1 MVKRKMVIFGSLLTL
16 LIMILY
22 LNNDF
27 VLSNSTNSDN
37 LTIEVLIYNG
47 TGVME
52 SSVDGIEDCLNESN
66 NQNMS
71 SHKFDYATNSIINST
86 TLSGYDVLI
95 MPGGEAIDYFDNDEI
110 DNASI
115 KQFVSEGNGYIGICA
130 GAYAASNY
138 IIGDFQGWGLAPDVN
153 TTTESYEGVLTIST
167 TSFGTKLLNG
177 TLTDIYMATGPAMTT
192 NNNQIVMATYADNN
206 TGYKNYPA
214 IIGDTYGNGR
224 VILSGPHPE
233 LDPQN
238 PQLLTNMFLWA
249 SKKIDT

>member
-1 MVKRKMVIFGSLLTL
+1 MVNRKIVIFGSLLVL
-16 LIMILY
+16 LIMFFY
-22 LNNDF
+22 LDNNF
-27 VLSNSTNSDN
+27 FQSSNAKNNNSTV
-37 LTIEVLIYNG
+37 EVLIYNG

-52 SSVDGIEDCLNESN
+52 SSVDGIVDCLNDSN

-71 SHKFDYATNSIINST
+71 SHKFEYATTSVINST
-86 TLSGYDVLI
+86 TLSGYNVLI

-138 IIGDFQGWGLAPDVN
+138 IIGDFPGWGLAADVN
-153 TTTESYEGVLTIST
+153 TSTESYEGVLTIST
-167 TSFGTKLLNG
+167 ASYGTKLLNG
-177 TLTDIYMATGPAMTT
+177 TLTDMYMATGPAMST

-206 TGYKNYPA
+206 TGYQNYPA
-214 IIGDTYGNGR
+214 IIGDTYGSGR

-233 LDPQN
+233 LNPQN
-238 PQLLTNMFLWA
+238 PQLLTNMILWA
-249 SKKIDT
+249 TKKIT